1 MEKEGEFNKRFSF
14 RKTYAMEVYTRESRE
29 ENRQRFLR
37 GVERERKEEG
47 HPWPSIS
54 GDSRAE

>member
-14 RKTYAMEVYTRESRE
+14 RKTYAVEVYTRERE

-37 GVERERKEEG
+37 GVERERKKG
-47 HPWPSIS
+47 GRPSL
-54 GDSRAE
+54 AEHKW